1 MNEITAIDDISGK
14 TPEQLESL
22 RQITLAV
29 YILYALS
36 WFTGGLTGIVGI
48 VLNYLK
54 REDTEGTLYQSHF
67 TWQIRTFWYSLLWG
81 AMGWATVWILIGF
94 LVWAAAGIWFIYRIV
109 KGWVRLTEG
118 KPMYPA

>member
-1 MNEITAIDDISGK
+1 MTTDVSPQQAEANRT
-14 TPEQLESL
+14 
-22 RQITLAV
+22 ITLTV
-29 YILYALS
+29 YILHAASLVS
-36 WFTGGLTGIVGI
+36 GGIASLIAVIINYVKRDDVVGTM
-48 VLNYLK
+48 Y
-54 REDTEGTLYQSHF
+54 ESHF

-94 LVWAAAGIWFIYRIV
+94 LVWGTACLWFIYRIV